1 MTLPAQAGEFNDVP
15 RDHWAYNSLE
25 RVAQAGLIEGYQNG
39 RFKGEEELSRYQVA
53 ALTSRVMDKIEADD
67 AELSSEVADA
77 IQTLATEF
85 DTELVKLKNEMDELT
100 RVKISGET
108 GLEYKDVE
116 KTGSGASYIDPY
128 LQDFNDDDSI
138 DDDDKVL
145 AEDYL
150 KQTATFNLGIKR
162 DDMRADLEMETMG
175 NYYGDTNEAAGD
187 QAVKDLELD
196 TIRAELETDD
206 FKATLGEEQVLGWK
220 DYLFY
225 DNEDDTDDENI
236 SGVILEAGNS
246 MVGLGQYLDGSNNEV
261 RNIAAKQDN
270 IFSLPVNAYLGV
282 ADHKDTGAEEIVVGA
297 ETMYRL
303 AGLNLTGEVAL
314 NSGDNDGKLFIIG
327 AQKAVD
333 KLHLGADYEVQDEF
347 VAIQPEADYV
357 GVNDTE
363 QVTVKAEVKED
374 NPYQVLG
381 ANVFGEYEYEFET
394 EDEVRYLEA
403 NKRVGDFTAAAI
415 YDYDSAA
422 SDDDKVVSLAYAPEF
437 KVMGLELMPEAKIA
451 AVYDTDNDQ
460 STNQSAGLAARYPV
474 NERLALT
481 GGYAWA
487 DKEDYVD
494 IAGEKKTTD
503 AGIEYRVSENSTA
516 SINYQKMDFIAENNG
531 DSFERQGIMGNVGF
545 KF

>member
-297 ETMYRL
+297 EAMYRL
-303 AGLNLTGEVAL
+303 AGLDLTGEVAL

-516 SINYQKMDFIAENNG
+516 TINYQKMDFIAENNG

>member
-236 SGVILEAGNS
+236 SGVILEAGDS
-246 MVGLGQYLDGSNNEV
+246 MVGLGQYLDGSSNEV
-261 RNIAAKQDN
+261 RNIAARQDN

-531 DSFERQGIMGNVGF
+531 DSFARQGIMGNVGF